1 MLSFVTLRKYNGLL
15 KGVIYKF
22 INPLPHL
29 IYRVSQKSANRET
42 ICRSS
47 FLRIA
52 IYLISSFDKATSAGV
67 YFM

>member
-1 MLSFVTLRKYNGLL
+1 MPSFVTLRKYNGLL

-29 IYRVSQKSANRET
+29 IYRVSQKSANRGT
-42 ICRSS
+42 IGRSS

-52 IYLISSFDKATSAGV
+52 IPSFDKATSAGV